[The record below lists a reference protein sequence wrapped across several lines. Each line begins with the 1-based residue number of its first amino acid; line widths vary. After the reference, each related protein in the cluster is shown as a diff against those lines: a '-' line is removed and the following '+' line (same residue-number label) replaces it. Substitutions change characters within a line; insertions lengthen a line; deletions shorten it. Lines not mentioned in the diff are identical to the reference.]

1 MIQRKL
7 LSVLQSKLNKKK
19 AIIVIGARQVGK
31 TTLLKQLPGFSK
43 KKILW
48 LNGDEA
54 DTRVLFQTASVTQLK
69 KLIGKNEIV
78 IVDEAQRIKNIG
90 VGLKL
95 ITDGIPEVQLL
106 VTGSSSL
113 ELNNTINEPLTG
125 RKWEYQLYPLS
136 FAEMVDHHGLLEEKR
151 LISHRL
157 LYGYFPDVINH
168 PGEEREILTQLTD
181 SFLYKDVLS
190 LDSLKKPIALQNLL
204 RALAF
209 QVGSQ
214 VSYNE
219 LSQVCGMDV
228 KTVEKYIGLLEQTYV
243 LFRMSS
249 YHRNLRG
256 ELSKSK
262 KIYFYDTGVRNA
274 LINNFNTPEFRQD
287 IGGLWENFLV
297 VERMKHLAYSGRR
310 VNSWFWRTVG
320 QQEIDLI
327 EEENGAM
334 RAFEFK
340 WNSKAKVKLTPTFA
354 NAYPESSFEVIH
366 PGNMEEFVGV

>member
-54 DTRVLFQTASVTQLK
+54 DTRVLFQSASVTQLK

-78 IVDEAQRIKNIG
+78 IVDEAQRIKKIG

-113 ELNNTINEPLTG
+113 ELNNTIHEPLTG

>member
-7 LSVLQSKLNKKK
+7 LSVLQAKLNKRK
-19 AIIVIGARQVGK
+19 AIILIGARQVGK
-31 TTLLKQLPGFSK
+31 TTLLKQIPGFAK

-54 DTRVLFQTASVTQLK
+54 DTRALFQSASVTQLK

-113 ELNNTINEPLTG
+113 ELNSTINEPLTG

-136 FAEMVDHHGLLEEKR
+136 FAEMVNHHGLLEEKR
-151 LISHRL
+151 LITHRL

-297 VERMKHLAYSGRR
+297 VERMKYLAYSGRR

-340 WNSKAKVKLTPTFA
+340 WNPKAKVKLTPTFA
-354 NAYPESSFEVIH
+354 NAYPEASFEVIH

>member
-209 QVGSQ
+209 QVGAQ

-249 YHRNLRG
+249 YHRNLSG

-297 VERMKHLAYSGRR
+297 VERMKYLAYSGRR

-340 WNSKAKVKLTPTFA
+340 WNPKAKVKLTPTFA

>member
-7 LSVLQSKLNKKK
+7 LSVLQAKLNKRK
-19 AIIVIGARQVGK
+19 AIILIGARQVGK
-31 TTLLKQLPGFSK
+31 TTLLKQIPGFAK

-54 DTRVLFQTASVTQLK
+54 DTRALFQSASVTQLK

-113 ELNNTINEPLTG
+113 ELNSTINEPLTG

-136 FAEMVDHHGLLEEKR
+136 FAEMVNHHGLLEEKR
-151 LISHRL
+151 LITHRL

-219 LSQVCGMDV
+219 LSQVCSMDV

-297 VERMKHLAYSGRR
+297 VERMKYLAYSGRR

-340 WNSKAKVKLTPTFA
+340 WNPKAKVKLTPTFA
-354 NAYPESSFEVIH
+354 NAYPEASFEVIH

>member
-54 DTRVLFQTASVTQLK
+54 DTRVLFQSASVTQLK

-113 ELNNTINEPLTG
+113 ELNNTIHEPLTG

-287 IGGLWENFLV
+287 MGGLWENFLV
-297 VERMKHLAYSGRR
+297 VERMKYLAYSGRR

-340 WNSKAKVKLTPTFA
+340 WNPKAKVKLTPTFA

>member
-7 LSVLQSKLNKKK
+7 LSVLQAKLNKRK
-19 AIIVIGARQVGK
+19 AIILIGARQVGK
-31 TTLLKQLPGFSK
+31 TTLLKKIPGFAK

-54 DTRVLFQTASVTQLK
+54 DTRALFQSASVTQLK

-113 ELNNTINEPLTG
+113 ELNSTINEPLTG

-136 FAEMVDHHGLLEEKR
+136 FAEMVNHHGLLEEKR
-151 LISHRL
+151 LITHRL

-219 LSQVCGMDV
+219 LSQVCSMDV

-297 VERMKHLAYSGRR
+297 VERMKYMAYSGRR

-354 NAYPESSFEVIH
+354 NAYPEASFEVIH

>member
-7 LSVLQSKLNKKK
+7 LSVLQAKLNKRK
-19 AIIVIGARQVGK
+19 AIILIGARQVGK
-31 TTLLKQLPGFSK
+31 TTLLKQIPGFAK

-54 DTRVLFQTASVTQLK
+54 DTRALFQSASVTQLK

-113 ELNNTINEPLTG
+113 ELNSTINEPLTG

-136 FAEMVDHHGLLEEKR
+136 FAEMVHHHGLLEEKR
-151 LISHRL
+151 LITHRL

-219 LSQVCGMDV
+219 LSQVCSMDV

-274 LINNFNTPEFRQD
+274 LINNFNSPEFRQD

-297 VERMKHLAYSGRR
+297 VERMKYLAYSGRR

-340 WNSKAKVKLTPTFA
+340 WNPKAKVKLTPTFA
-354 NAYPESSFEVIH
+354 NAYPEASFEVIH

>member
-1 MIQRKL
+1 
-7 LSVLQSKLNKKK
+7 
-19 AIIVIGARQVGK
+19 
-31 TTLLKQLPGFSK
+31 
-43 KKILW
+43 
-48 LNGDEA
+48 
-54 DTRVLFQTASVTQLK
+54 
-69 KLIGKNEIV
+69 
-78 IVDEAQRIKNIG
+78 
-90 VGLKL
+90 
-95 ITDGIPEVQLL
+95 
-106 VTGSSSL
+106 
-113 ELNNTINEPLTG
+113 
-125 RKWEYQLYPLS
+125 
-136 FAEMVDHHGLLEEKR
+136 MVDHHGLLEEKR

-209 QVGSQ
+209 QVGAQ

>member
-7 LSVLQSKLNKKK
+7 LSVLQAKLNKRK
-19 AIIVIGARQVGK
+19 AIILIGARQVGK
-31 TTLLKQLPGFSK
+31 TTLLKQIPGFAK

-54 DTRVLFQTASVTQLK
+54 DTRALFQSASVTQLK

-95 ITDGIPEVQLL
+95 ITDGMPEVQLL

-113 ELNNTINEPLTG
+113 ELNSTINEPLTG

-136 FAEMVDHHGLLEEKR
+136 FAEMVNHHGLLEEKR
-151 LISHRL
+151 LITHRL

-219 LSQVCGMDV
+219 LSQVCSMDV

-297 VERMKHLAYSGRR
+297 VERMKYLAYSGRR

-354 NAYPESSFEVIH
+354 NAYPEASFEVIH

>member
-7 LSVLQSKLNKKK
+7 LSVLQAKLNKRK
-19 AIIVIGARQVGK
+19 AIILIGARQVGK
-31 TTLLKQLPGFSK
+31 TTLLKQIPGFAK

-54 DTRVLFQTASVTQLK
+54 DTRALFQSASVTQLK

-113 ELNNTINEPLTG
+113 ELNSTINEPLTG

-136 FAEMVDHHGLLEEKR
+136 FAEMVNHHGLLEEKR
-151 LISHRL
+151 LITHRL

-219 LSQVCGMDV
+219 LSQVCSMDV

-297 VERMKHLAYSGRR
+297 VERMKYLAYSGRR

-354 NAYPESSFEVIH
+354 NAYPEASFEVIH

>member
-113 ELNNTINEPLTG
+113 ELNNTIHEPLTG

-209 QVGSQ
+209 QVGAQ

-297 VERMKHLAYSGRR
+297 VERMKYLAYSGRR

-340 WNSKAKVKLTPTFA
+340 WNPKAKVKLTPTFA

>member
-54 DTRVLFQTASVTQLK
+54 DTRVLFQSASVTQLK

-95 ITDGIPEVQLL
+95 ITDGIPEMQLL

-209 QVGSQ
+209 QVGAQ

>member
-7 LSVLQSKLNKKK
+7 LSVLQAKLNKRK
-19 AIIVIGARQVGK
+19 AIILIGARQVGK
-31 TTLLKQLPGFSK
+31 TTLLKQIPGFAK

-54 DTRVLFQTASVTQLK
+54 DTRALFQSASVTQLK
-69 KLIGKNEIV
+69 KMIGKNEIV

-113 ELNNTINEPLTG
+113 ELNSTINEPLTG

-136 FAEMVDHHGLLEEKR
+136 FAEMVNHHGLLEEKR
-151 LISHRL
+151 LITHRL

-219 LSQVCGMDV
+219 LSQVCSMDV

-297 VERMKHLAYSGRR
+297 VERMKYLAYSGRR

-340 WNSKAKVKLTPTFA
+340 WNPKAKVKLTPTFA
-354 NAYPESSFEVIH
+354 NAYPEASFEVIH

>member
-209 QVGSQ
+209 QVGAQ

-340 WNSKAKVKLTPTFA
+340 WNPKAKVKLTPTFA

>member
-113 ELNNTINEPLTG
+113 ELNNTIHEPLTG

-151 LISHRL
+151 LIPHRL

-209 QVGSQ
+209 QVGAQ

-297 VERMKHLAYSGRR
+297 VERMKYLAYSGRR

-340 WNSKAKVKLTPTFA
+340 WNPKAKVKLTPTFA

>member
-209 QVGSQ
+209 QVGAQ